1 MLKLPF
7 PSKMIILPSQKR
19 LKKHVTIMFIFIYYL
34 IYPFQ
39 SEAQLEHVDF
49 SDSKEYQ
56 TSGKEASRK
65 LLMEAEYLFHSGKF
79 MAAKIFYH
87 AYLKEFKKGKRRSK
101 AFFRLGWIDQ
111 NAKSFSTALKFYK
124 ILLNEQPE
132 PLLINDIKFNMAV
145 CNFEIGKFEAAEK
158 LFNTVIRKSL
168 DKKKKWKSLYFLS
181 RLDKMRFGFDKAISK
196 LKKVYAQN
204 DDREMSRQAFKITAE
219 MIDGEISESV
229 LSSLIKKY
237 KKDFP
242 VDLLL
247 LKQLSFHREK
257 RDIKGY
263 KSVLERILYQFPEHE
278 EAETLKRELEIIQTE
293 NDSKINVGVVLPLT
307 GKLAATGQKVL
318 QGIQL
323 AYNLLPEASRDE
335 IYLNVQNSSG
345 SIGVEHILRNL
356 ARNPKTVVVLGPLLS
371 DEIKQSANVA
381 NSFKLSV
388 FSPTASSAGLVE
400 TSPYIFRNAL
410 TRKIQARFLAEYSIN
425 TLKLRR
431 FAVLYPMESFGEELK
446 EEFLK
451 AVESFG
457 GEVVGISS
465 YDRSQNDFKNQ
476 ILALGGLADDDL
488 DRITKKQILENKDR
502 KDFSNQNILSRPRV
516 DMAHQFNDKIEN
528 LKVSLELGY
537 DAIFIPGVY
546 DKVGLIVPQLAFY
559 NVDKITLLGANGW
572 NSPELIKMAGKHLKS
587 NYFVDGFYLD
597 SHQDEV
603 KSFVEQFQNTYGEAP
618 SHLSAQAYDA
628 AGIIFKNIISGAD
641 NRLKLRDSLIL
652 VNNYPGVTGKTN
664 LLESG
669 DSEKNIF
676 ALTVEKKK
684 IVEGK

>member
-1 MLKLPF
+1 MT
-7 PSKMIILPSQKR
+7 ILPSQKH
-19 LKKHVTIMFIFIYYL
+19 LKKYVTIIFIFIYYL
-34 IYPFQ
+34 ICPFQ
-39 SEAQLEHVDF
+39 SEAQLEHSDF
-49 SDSKEYQ
+49 SNQKEPQYP
-56 TSGKEASRK
+56 GKEVSRK
-65 LLMEAEYLFHSGKF
+65 PFIEAENLFYSGKF
-79 MAAKIFYH
+79 MAAKPFYH
-87 AYLKEFKKGKRRSK
+87 TYLEKFKKGKRRSK

-111 NAKSFSTALKFYK
+111 NAKSFSTALKFYQM
-124 ILLNEQPE
+124 LLNEKPKT
-132 PLLINDIKFNMAV
+132 LLSNDIKYNMAV
-145 CNFEIGKFEAAEK
+145 CNFEIGNFDAAEQ

-181 RLDKMRFGFDKAISK
+181 RLDGMGFGFNKAISK
-196 LKKVYAQN
+196 LKMVYAQD
-204 DDREMSRQAFKITAE
+204 DDREMSKQAFQLTAE
-219 MIDGEISESV
+219 MIDGEIGERV
-229 LSSLIKKY
+229 LSSLLQKY
-237 KKDFP
+237 KKGFP
-242 VDLLL
+242 ADLLL
-247 LKQLSFHREK
+247 LKKLSLHREK
-257 RDIKGY
+257 RDIQGY
-263 KSVLERILYQFPEHE
+263 KSVLEQFLYQFPEHE
-278 EAETLKRELEIIQTE
+278 EAEKLKKELKIIQTE
-293 NDSKINVGVVLPLT
+293 NDSQINVGVVLPLT

-323 AYNLLPEASRDE
+323 AYNLLPEASRDK
-335 IYLNVQNSSG
+335 IFLNVQNSSG
-345 SIGVEHILRNL
+345 AIGVGEILRNL
-356 ARNPKTVVVLGPLLS
+356 ARNPKTVGVLGPLLS

-381 NSFKLSV
+381 DLFKLSV
-388 FSPTASSAGLVE
+388 FSPTASSADLVE

-410 TRKIQARFLAEYSIN
+410 TRKIQARFLAEYAIN

-431 FAVLYPMESFGEELK
+431 FVILYPMESFGEELK
-446 EEFLK
+446 DEFLI

-457 GEVVGISS
+457 GEVVGVSS

-488 DRITKKQILENKDR
+488 DRITRKQILENKER
-502 KDFSNQNILSRPRV
+502 KDFSDPTILSRPRV
-516 DMAHQFNDKIEN
+516 DMEHRFNDEIEN

-537 DAIFIPGVY
+537 DAMFIPGVY

-572 NSPELIKMAGKHLKS
+572 NSPELIKMVGKHLGS

-597 SHQDEV
+597 SHQAEV
-603 KSFVEQFQNTYGEAP
+603 KSFVEQFQNNYGEFP

-641 NRLKLRDSLIL
+641 NRLKLRDSLIM

-676 ALTVEKKK
+676 ALTVKKKK
-684 IVEGK
+684 IVEGN